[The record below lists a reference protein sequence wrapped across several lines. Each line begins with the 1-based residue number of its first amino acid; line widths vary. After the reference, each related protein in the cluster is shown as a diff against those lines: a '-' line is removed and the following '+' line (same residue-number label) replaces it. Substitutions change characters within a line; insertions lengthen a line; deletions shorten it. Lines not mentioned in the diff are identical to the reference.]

1 MREYNKSDVCERIRN
16 LRIEKKLTVE
26 QLAELIDMHP
36 NSVSNIQNGKVGMSS
51 ETLYSIAQALD
62 VSLDFLVTGRE
73 KENIEIYDELH
84 SIIELLNE
92 CKLKD
97 LKKLEKMIR
106 VFLEVCSESNE

>member
-16 LRIEKKLTVE
+16 LRIEKKLSVE

-51 ETLYSIAQALD
+51 GTLYYIAQALD
-62 VSLDFLVTGRE
+62 VSLDFLVTGQE

-84 SIIELLNE
+84 PIIELLNE
-92 CKLKD
+92 FKLKD
-97 LKKLEKMIR
+97 LKKLEKFIR
-106 VFLEVCSESNE
+106 ACLEIFSENNE